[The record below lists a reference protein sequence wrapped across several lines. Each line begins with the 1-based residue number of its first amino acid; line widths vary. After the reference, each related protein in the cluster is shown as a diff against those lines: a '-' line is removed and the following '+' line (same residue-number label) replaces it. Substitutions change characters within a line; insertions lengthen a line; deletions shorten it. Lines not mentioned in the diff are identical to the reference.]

1 MLRFWREVRHLHQC
15 TSPLHRGA
23 DVEWCK
29 ALPVTAPLDR
39 RQSTTG
45 VVDDPLRAL
54 VVDDDSD
61 YRAYVAALAQ
71 RLGFWVDTAD
81 DGEAALQRLAHGTF
95 DVAIIDHEMPRLNG
109 IALIARLRADEETK
123 VLYAMMLTARED
135 TDTKLAAF
143 EAGFDDF
150 LTKASSER
158 EIVAKLVAARRIAV
172 RDLYGLATHD
182 DLTGLFNR
190 RFFISET
197 ERLLAE
203 GAVLNVVLLDLDDFK
218 AINDT
223 YGHLAGDAV
232 LRDVGFVLQ
241 SNTRADDVVARF
253 GGDEFVVAVPELEA
267 ALVERITGR
276 LAAAIA
282 ALEWGAPAYR
292 VTASAGFASSR
303 FLERPTLAQLL
314 NAADRDMYKNKWI
327 RKHPDVR
334 AELYEY
340 PEHERTVVERY
351 PDVASDRLK

>member
-81 DGEAALQRLAHGTF
+81 DGEAGLPRLAPGTF

-158 EIVAKLVAARRIAV
+158 EIVAKLVAARRIAARQRVMDTAV

-223 YGHLAGDAV
+223 YGHLAGGV
-232 LRDVGFVLQ
+232 
-241 SNTRADDVVARF
+241 
-253 GGDEFVVAVPELEA
+253 
-267 ALVERITGR
+267 
-276 LAAAIA
+276 AAAIA

-340 PEHERTVVERY
+340 PAHECNVVERY

>member
-81 DGEAALQRLAHGTF
+81 DGEAGLPRLAPGTF

-135 TDTKLAAF
+135 TDTTLAAF
-143 EAGFDDF
+143 EARFAGDGSVV
-150 LTKASSER
+150 AAPER
-158 EIVAKLVAARRIAV
+158 EL
-172 RDLYGLATHD
+172 
-182 DLTGLFNR
+182 
-190 RFFISET
+190 
-197 ERLLAE
+197 
-203 GAVLNVVLLDLDDFK
+203 
-218 AINDT
+218 
-223 YGHLAGDAV
+223 
-232 LRDVGFVLQ
+232 
-241 SNTRADDVVARF
+241 
-253 GGDEFVVAVPELEA
+253 
-267 ALVERITGR
+267 ALVDRITGR

-340 PEHERTVVERY
+340 PAHERNVVERY

>member
-123 VLYAMMLTARED
+123 VLYALMLAARE
-135 TDTKLAAF
+135 
-143 EAGFDDF
+143 
-150 LTKASSER
+150 R
-158 EIVAKLVAARRIAV
+158 EMSAKPAAARRIAARQRVMDTAV

-241 SNTRADDVVARF
+241 SNTGADDVVARF
-253 GGDEFVVAVPELEA
+253 GGDEFVVAVPELEV

-276 LAAAIA
+276 LAAA
-282 ALEWGAPAYR
+282 
-292 VTASAGFASSR
+292 
-303 FLERPTLAQLL
+303 
-314 NAADRDMYKNKWI
+314 
-327 RKHPDVR
+327 
-334 AELYEY
+334 
-340 PEHERTVVERY
+340 
-351 PDVASDRLK
+351 

>member
-1 MLRFWREVRHLHQC
+1 
-15 TSPLHRGA
+15 
-23 DVEWCK
+23 
-29 ALPVTAPLDR
+29 VTAPLDR

-158 EIVAKLVAARRIAV
+158 EIVAKLVAARRIAARQRVMDTAV

-253 GGDEFVVAVPELEA
+253 GGDEFVVAVPELEV

-340 PEHERTVVERY
+340 PAHERNVVERY